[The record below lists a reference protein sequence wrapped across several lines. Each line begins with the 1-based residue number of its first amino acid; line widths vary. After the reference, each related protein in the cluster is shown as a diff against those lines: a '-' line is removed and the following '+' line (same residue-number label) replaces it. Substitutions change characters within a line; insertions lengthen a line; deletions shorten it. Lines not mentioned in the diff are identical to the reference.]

1 MEQKLYCFL
10 DNLIWIG
17 NDNLS
22 LLLLEYTYLP
32 VNLLSS
38 SPQISDL
45 IKYNFFYF
53 KFAQNDEKVG

>member
-17 NDNLS
+17 NDKLS
-22 LLLLEYTYLP
+22 LLLLEYKYLP

-45 IKYNFFYF
+45 IKYNFF
-53 KFAQNDEKVG
+53 

>member
-1 MEQKLYCFL
+1 MEKKLYCFL

-17 NDNLS
+17 NDKLS
-22 LLLLEYTYLP
+22 LLLLEYKYLP

-45 IKYNFFYF
+45 IKYNFF
-53 KFAQNDEKVG
+53 